1 MLPQV
6 RRFLFCGEALP
17 PEVAAQILDRFP
29 GGEVWNTYGPTETTV
44 ATTSIRIS
52 RDVLARYSPLPI
64 GHPMPASRVLVVDED
79 GQPVAPGERGEIVIA
94 GPHVSRGYLG
104 TPDLDAEAFCEL
116 DGMRAY
122 RTGDRGHY
130 QDGLLFCDGR
140 IDSQIKLHGYRV
152 ELGDVEANMQA
163 LPGVREAVVLPV
175 LKQGRAQS
183 LAAFVILTERPPGSD
198 FEVSRMLRAQLAE
211 RLPAYM
217 LPRQFFFLEAFPMTA
232 NGKVDRRQLATLLE

>member
-1 MLPQV
+1 
-6 RRFLFCGEALP
+6 
-17 PEVAAQILDRFP
+17 
-29 GGEVWNTYGPTETTV
+29 
-44 ATTSIRIS
+44 
-52 RDVLARYSPLPI
+52 
-64 GHPMPASRVLVVDED
+64 MPASRVVVVDED

-104 TPDLDAEAFCEL
+104 THDLNAEAFYEL
-116 DGMRAY
+116 AGMRAY

-140 IDSQIKLHGYRV
+140 IDSQIKLHAYRV